1 MKILS
6 LDSSGMVA
14 SAALLTDE
22 ILTAEYTLNH
32 KKTHSQTLMSML
44 DEIVRMTDWDLES
57 VDAIAIAKGP
67 GSFTGLRIGS
77 AAVKG
82 LAHALDKP
90 VVEVPTLEAMAYQA
104 YGYMGL
110 IAPIMD
116 ARRSQVYTAAYTFD
130 EKGKF
135 TCLMESSALSV
146 EEFVSKLK
154 EFGRPVMLMGD
165 GVPVYE
171 EKIRSLMHDGFDVN
185 DRTAGSD
192 ITDGEVDKSEG
203 SDVCDILIAPPH
215 MNRQR
220 AASVAALGALYVK
233 EGKTVSAA
241 QHTPLY
247 LRKPQAERELEA
259 GLLKT

>member
-1 MKILS
+1 
-6 LDSSGMVA
+6 MVA

-44 DEIVRMTDWDLES
+44 DEIVRMTDWDLKS

-90 VVEVPTLEAMAYQA
+90 IVEVPTLEAMAYQA
-104 YGYMGL
+104 YGYTGL

-154 EFGRPVMLMGD
+154 EFRRPVMLMGD

-171 EKIRSLMHDGFDVN
+171 EKIRNLMNGKSDVSDRPEGFDSGN
-185 DRTAGSD
+185 EFDDSDKAG
-192 ITDGEVDKSEG
+192 
-203 SDVCDILIAPPH
+203 VCDILIAPPH

-241 QHTPLY
+241 QHIPLY

>member
-1 MKILS
+1 MRILA

-32 KKTHSQTLMSML
+32 KKTHSQTLMPML
-44 DEIVRMTDWDLES
+44 DEIVRMAECDMES
-57 VDAIAIAKGP
+57 VDVIAIAKGP

-90 VVEVPTLEAMAYQA
+90 VVEVSTLEAMAYQA
-104 YGYMGL
+104 YGYRGV

-116 ARRSQVYTAAYTFD
+116 ARRSQVYTGTYTFD
-130 EKGKF
+130 EKGNF
-135 TCLMESSALSV
+135 DCLMEPSALSV
-146 EEFVSKLK
+146 EDCVAKLSEFKL
-154 EFGRPVMLMGD
+154 PVMLMGD

-171 EKIRSLMHDGFDVN
+171 EKIRGLADF
-185 DRTAGSD
+185 
-192 ITDGEVDKSEG
+192 E
-203 SDVCDILIAPPH
+203 ILIAPPH

-220 AASVAALGALYVK
+220 AACVAALGAVYAK

-241 QHTPLY
+241 GHAPLY
-247 LRKPQAERELEA
+247 LRKPQAEREREERS
-259 GLLKT
+259 

>member
-104 YGYMGL
+104 YGYTGL

-171 EKIRSLMHDGFDVN
+171 EKIRSLMHDGSDN
-185 DRTAGSD
+185 AGA
-192 ITDGEVDKSEG
+192 
-203 SDVCDILIAPPH
+203 CDILIAPPH

>member
-104 YGYMGL
+104 YGYTGL

-171 EKIRSLMHDGFDVN
+171 EKIRSLMQD
-185 DRTAGSD
+185 GSD
-192 ITDGEVDKSEG
+192 NSDKAG
-203 SDVCDILIAPPH
+203 VCDILIAPPH

-233 EGKTVSAA
+233 EGQTVSAA